1 MPKARPR
8 RMPPHRGPRP
18 KGGRRPQRP
27 QPLPLPVQAAPAVAV
42 AEPAT
47 SLVTLPK
54 TIAVGE
60 LARTLDVSVVDVI
73 RGLVNMGVM
82 ASINQTVDFET
93 ATLVANELGF
103 ETRAEEEAPPP
114 VVEEEIAPE
123 VASTKQVLWE
133 DTDPAKLRPRP
144 PVVTVLGHVDHGKTS
159 LLDAIRATNVTARE
173 AGGITQHIGAYQI
186 EHNGRK
192 VTFLDTPGHE
202 AFTAMRARGAQVTD
216 VAVLVVAADDG
227 VQPQTI
233 EAISHAKAA
242 GVPIVVALNKIDRP
256 DANQNQ
262 VKSQL
267 AEQGVT
273 VEEFGGDTPLVAVS
287 AKTKEGI
294 EDLVEVVLL
303 VADVAELKADPDRP
317 AIGRVIEAHLDK
329 GRGPVATILVQTGT
343 LERGD
348 LVVAGTT
355 FGKVRAMVDDKGK
368 NIGRAEPS
376 RPVEILGLPE
386 VPEAGDVMRVVG
398 DEKAARSLVARNARE
413 RGAGPAAE
421 RPATLDEMFA
431 QVKEGK
437 SKELKVVLKVD
448 VQGSLEAI
456 KSALAK
462 LPQDEVALS
471 IIHDAVGDI
480 TESDL
485 SLAAASSAVVIGF
498 NTKME
503 APARRVAESTKVDV
517 RQYKVIYELL
527 EDVQKALTGMLEPEM
542 VESTLGHAEVL
553 QLFTAGKTTIAGS
566 RVLDGLVRRG
576 GQARVL
582 RGGAALYDGKIATL
596 RRMKDDVREVSAGI
610 ECGIVLEDFNAEQ
623 VGDLIESYVVQPKPR

>member
-8 RMPPHRGPRP
+8 RMPPQRGPRP
-18 KGGRRPQRP
+18 KGRRPQRP
-27 QPLPLPVQAAPAVAV
+27 PAVQPLPEQPAAVAV
-42 AEPAT
+42 AEVGTVVA
-47 SLVTLPK
+47 LPK
-54 TIAVGE
+54 SIAVGE
-60 LARTLDVSVVDVI
+60 LARALDVSVVDVI
-73 RGLVNMGVM
+73 RTLVNLGTM
-82 ASINQTVDFET
+82 ASINQTIDFET
-93 ATLVANELGF
+93 ATLVANELGI
-103 ETRAEEEAPPP
+103 ETRAEEEAAP
-114 VVEEEIAPE
+114 VAEEIAEAPE
-123 VASTKQVLWE
+123 PAGAKQVLWE
-133 DTDPAKLRPRP
+133 DVDPSKLKTRP

-159 LLDAIRATNVTARE
+159 LLDAIRSTNVTSRE

-242 GVPIVVALNKIDRP
+242 KVPIVVALNKMDRP
-256 DANQNQ
+256 DANPDQ

-267 AEQGVT
+267 AEHSVT
-273 VEEFGGDTPLVAVS
+273 IEEYGGDTPLVPVS
-287 AKTKEGI
+287 ARTKQGI

-303 VADVAELKADPDRP
+303 VADVNDLKADPDRP

-329 GRGPVATILVQTGT
+329 GRGPVATVLVQTGT

-355 FGKVRAMVDDKGK
+355 FGKVRAMVDDKAK
-368 NIGRAEPS
+368 NVGRAEPS

-386 VPEAGDVMRVVG
+386 VPEAGDVIRAVP
-398 DEKAARSLVARNARE
+398 DEKTARALVAQNARE
-413 RGAGPAAE
+413 RSAGAAAE

-431 QVKEGK
+431 QVKEGQA
-437 SKELKVVLKVD
+437 KELKIVLKAD

-456 KSALAK
+456 KGALAK
-462 LPQDEVALS
+462 VGQDEVNLS
-471 IIHDAVGDI
+471 VIHDAVGDI

-485 SLAAASSAVVIGF
+485 TLAAASGAVVIGF

-503 APARRVAESTKVDV
+503 APARRVADSTKVDV

-527 EDVQKALTGMLEPEM
+527 DDVQKALTGMLEPEM
-542 VESTLGHAEVL
+542 VESNLGHAEVL
-553 QLFTAGKTTIAGS
+553 QIFTSGKTTIAGC
-566 RVLDGLVRRG
+566 RVVDGIMRRG
-576 GQARVL
+576 AQARLL
-582 RGGAALYDGKIATL
+582 RGGAAVYDGKIATL
-596 RRMKDDVREVSAGI
+596 RRMKDDVREVNAGL
-610 ECGIVLEDFNAEQ
+610 ECGIVLENHNDVQ

>member
-8 RMPPHRGPRP
+8 RMPPQRGPRP
-18 KGGRRPQRP
+18 KGRRPQRP
-27 QPLPLPVQAAPAVAV
+27 QAPPTPPEPAAPVAV
-42 AEPAT
+42 AETGTVVA
-47 SLVTLPK
+47 LPK
-54 TIAVGE
+54 TIIVGD
-60 LARTLDVSVVDVI
+60 LARALDVSVVDVI

-82 ASINQTVDFET
+82 VSINQSVDFET
-93 ATLVANELGF
+93 ATLVANELGI
-103 ETRAEEEAPPP
+103 ETRAEEEAAP
-114 VVEEEIAPE
+114 VVEEQPEAEIVGAKE
-123 VASTKQVLWE
+123 ILWQDE
-133 DTDPAKLRPRP
+133 DPAKLKPRP
-144 PVVTVLGHVDHGKTS
+144 PVITVLGYVDHGKTS
-159 LLDAIRATNVTARE
+159 LLDAIRVTNVTARE

-227 VQPQTI
+227 VQPQTV
-233 EAISHAKAA
+233 EAISHVKAA
-242 GVPIVVALNKIDRP
+242 KVPIVVALNKIDRP
-256 DANQNQ
+256 DANPDQ
-262 VKSQL
+262 VKAQL
-267 AEQGVT
+267 AEHGVT
-273 VEEFGGDTPLVAVS
+273 IEEYGGDTPLVPVS
-287 AKTKEGI
+287 AKTKQGI
-294 EDLVEVVLL
+294 EDLVEVIML

-329 GRGPVATILVQTGT
+329 GRGPVATVLVQTGT

-376 RPVEILGLPE
+376 RPAEILGLPE
-386 VPEAGDVMRVVG
+386 VPEAGDVIRVVP
-398 DEKAARSLVARNARE
+398 DEKSAKALVARNARE
-413 RGAGPAAE
+413 RAGSATAE

-437 SKELKVVLKVD
+437 AKELKLVLKAD

-456 KSALAK
+456 KGALAK
-462 LPQDEVALS
+462 VPQDEVALS
-471 IIHDAVGDI
+471 VIHDAVGDI

-485 SLAAASSAVVIGF
+485 TLAAASGAVVIGF

-503 APARRVAESTKVDV
+503 APARRVADSTNVDV

-527 EDVQKALTGMLEPEM
+527 DDVQKALTGLLEPEM
-542 VESTLGHAEVL
+542 VESTLGHAEVR
-553 QLFTAGKTTIAGS
+553 QIFTSGKTTIAGCM
-566 RVLDGLVRRG
+566 VVDGVVRRG
-576 GQARVL
+576 AQARLL
-582 RGGAALYDGKIATL
+582 RGGTAVYDGRIATL
-596 RRMKDDVREVSAGI
+596 RRIKDDVREVNAGL
-610 ECGIVLEDFNAEQ
+610 ECGIVLENNNDVQ
-623 VGDLIESYVVQPKPR
+623 VGDIIDCYVVQPKPR

>member
-1 MPKARPR
+1 
-8 RMPPHRGPRP
+8 MPPQRGPRP
-18 KGGRRPQRP
+18 RGRRPQRAPMP
-27 QPLPLPVQAAPAVAV
+27 QPLPEPAAPVAV
-42 AEPAT
+42 AET
-47 SLVTLPK
+47 STVVSLPK
-54 TIAVGE
+54 TIVVGD
-60 LARTLDVSVVDVI
+60 LARALDVSVVDVI
-73 RGLVNMGVM
+73 RGLVNLGTM
-82 ASINQTVDFET
+82 ASINQSVDFET

-103 ETRAEEEAPPP
+103 ETRAEEEAAPPT
-114 VVEEEIAPE
+114 EEETTPE
-123 VASTKQVLWE
+123 PISTKQILWE
-133 DTDPAKLRPRP
+133 DVDPAKLKERP
-144 PVVTVLGHVDHGKTS
+144 PVITVLGHVDHGKTS

-202 AFTAMRARGAQVTD
+202 AFTAVRARGAQVTD

-233 EAISHAKAA
+233 EAISHIKAA
-242 GVPIVVALNKIDRP
+242 QVPIVVALNKIDRP
-256 DANQNQ
+256 DSNTDQ
-262 VKSQL
+262 VKAQL
-267 AEQGVT
+267 AADGVT
-273 VEEFGGDTPLVAVS
+273 IEEYGGDTPLVPVS
-287 AKTKEGI
+287 AKTKQGI
-294 EDLVEVVLL
+294 EDLVETVVL
-303 VADVAELKADPDRP
+303 VADVGELQADPDRP

-329 GRGPVATILVQTGT
+329 GRGPVATVLVQTGT

-348 LVVAGTT
+348 LVVTGTT

-368 NIGRAEPS
+368 NVGRAEPS

-386 VPEAGDVMRVVG
+386 VPEAGDVMRAVP
-398 DEKAARSLVARNARE
+398 DEKAARALVARNARE
-413 RGAGPAAE
+413 RAAGMAAE

-431 QVKEGK
+431 QVKEGRA
-437 SKELKVVLKVD
+437 KELKIVLKAD

-462 LPQDEVALS
+462 IPQDEVTLAV
-471 IIHDAVGDI
+471 IHDAVGDI

-485 SLAAASSAVVIGF
+485 TLAAASGAVVVGF

-503 APARRVAESTKVDV
+503 APARRVADSTKVDV

-553 QLFTAGKTTIAGS
+553 QLFTAGKTTIAGCL
-566 RVLDGLVRRG
+566 VADGVIRRG
-576 GQARVL
+576 AEARVL
-582 RGGAALYDGKIATL
+582 RGGQAVYDGKVGTL
-596 RRMKDDVREVSAGI
+596 RRMKDDVREVTVGL
-610 ECGIVLEDFNAEQ
+610 ECGIVLENFNDEQ
-623 VGDLIESYVVQPKPR
+623 VGDVVECYVVQPKPR

>member
-1 MPKARPR
+1 
-8 RMPPHRGPRP
+8 MPPQRGPRP
-18 KGGRRPQRP
+18 KGRRPQRP
-27 QPLPLPVQAAPAVAV
+27 QAPPPPPEPAAPVAV
-42 AEPAT
+42 AET
-47 SLVTLPK
+47 GTVVTLPK
-54 TIAVGE
+54 TIIVGD
-60 LARTLDVSVVDVI
+60 LARALDVSVVDVI
-73 RGLVNMGVM
+73 RGLVNMGTMV
-82 ASINQTVDFET
+82 SINQSVDFET

-103 ETRAEEEAPPP
+103 ETRAEEEAAPPT
-114 VVEEEIAPE
+114 EEEVTPE
-123 VASTKQVLWE
+123 PLSTKQVLWE
-133 DTDPAKLRPRP
+133 DVDPSKLKERP
-144 PVVTVLGHVDHGKTS
+144 PVITVLGHVDHGKTS

-233 EAISHAKAA
+233 EAISHVKAA
-242 GVPIVVALNKIDRP
+242 KVPIVVALNKIDRP
-256 DANQNQ
+256 DANPDQ
-262 VKSQL
+262 VKAQL
-267 AEQGVT
+267 AEHSVT
-273 VEEFGGDTPLVAVS
+273 IEEYGGDTPLVPVS
-287 AKTKEGI
+287 AKTKQGI
-294 EDLVEVVLL
+294 EDLVEVIML

-329 GRGPVATILVQTGT
+329 GRGPVATVLVQTGT

-368 NIGRAEPS
+368 NVGRAEPS

-386 VPEAGDVMRVVG
+386 VPEAGDVMRVVA
-398 DEKAARSLVARNARE
+398 DEKAARAVVAQNARE
-413 RGAGPAAE
+413 RAAGAAAE

-431 QVKEGK
+431 QVKEGQA
-437 SKELKVVLKVD
+437 KELKIVLKAD

-456 KSALAK
+456 KGALAK
-462 LPQDEVALS
+462 VPQPEVALS

-480 TESDL
+480 QESDL
-485 SLAAASSAVVIGF
+485 TLAAASNAVVIGF

-527 EDVQKALTGMLEPEM
+527 EPEM
-542 VESTLGHAEVL
+542 VESLLGHAEVL
-553 QLFTAGKTTIAGS
+553 QIFTSGKTTIAGS
-566 RVLDGLVRRG
+566 RVVDGLVRRG
-576 GQARVL
+576 AQARLL
-582 RGGAALYDGKIATL
+582 RGGTAVYDGKIGTL
-596 RRMKDDVREVSAGI
+596 RRMKDDAREVTVGL
-610 ECGIVLEDFNAEQ
+610 ECGIVLENQNDVL
-623 VGDLIESYVVQPKPR
+623 VGDIIECYVVQPKHSMMSPTWTS

>member
-8 RMPPHRGPRP
+8 RLPPQRGWRP
-18 KGGRRPQRP
+18 KGRRPPRPVQQPAAP
-27 QPLPLPVQAAPAVAV
+27 QPAAPVAV
-42 AEPAT
+42 AEAQPN
-47 SLVTLPK
+47 VVVLPK
-54 TIAVGE
+54 TMAVGD
-60 LARTLDVSVVDVI
+60 LARALEVSVVDVI

-82 ASINQTVDFET
+82 ASINQTIDFET
-93 ATLVANELGF
+93 ASLVANELGF
-103 ETRAEEEAPPP
+103 ETKPEEEVAAP
-114 VVEEEIAPE
+114 VEEEIETDIAPGKE
-123 VASTKQVLWE
+123 ILWTDEASSERKQ
-133 DTDPAKLRPRP
+133 RP

-159 LLDAIRATNVTARE
+159 LLDAIRSTNVTSRE

-233 EAISHAKAA
+233 EAISHARAA
-242 GVPIVVALNKIDRP
+242 KVPMVVALNKMDRP
-256 DANQNQ
+256 DANPDQ

-267 AEQGVT
+267 AEHGVT
-273 VEEFGGDTPLVAVS
+273 IEEYGGDTPLVPVS
-287 AKTKEGI
+287 ARTKQGI

-303 VADVAELKADPDRP
+303 VADVNDLKAAPDRP
-317 AIGRVIEAHLDK
+317 AMGRRIQAHPDK
-329 GRGPVATILVQTGT
+329 GPGPVPTVLVQTGT

-355 FGKVRAMVDDKGK
+355 FGKVRAMVDDKAK
-368 NIGRAEPS
+368 TVGRAEPS

-386 VPEAGDVMRVVG
+386 VPEAGDVIRAVA
-398 DEKAARSLVARNARE
+398 DEKTARALVAQNARE
-413 RGAGPAAE
+413 RSTGAAAE

-431 QVKEGK
+431 QVKEGQA
-437 SKELKVVLKVD
+437 KELKIVLKAD

-456 KSALAK
+456 KGALAK
-462 LPQDEVALS
+462 VPQDPVMLS
-471 IIHDAVGDI
+471 VIHDAVGDI

-485 SLAAASSAVVIGF
+485 TLAAASGAVVIGF

-503 APARRVAESTKVDV
+503 APARRVADATKVDV

-527 EDVQKALTGMLEPEM
+527 DDVQKALTGMLEPEM
-542 VESTLGHAEVL
+542 VESNLGHAEVL
-553 QLFTAGKTTIAGS
+553 QIFTSGKTTIAGC
-566 RVLDGLVRRG
+566 RVVDGLMRRG
-576 GQARVL
+576 AQARLL
-582 RGGAALYDGKIATL
+582 RGGAAAYDGKIATL
-596 RRMKDDVREVSAGI
+596 RRVKDDVREVNAGL
-610 ECGIVLEDFNAEQ
+610 ECGIVLENHNDIQ
-623 VGDLIESYVVQPKPR
+623 VGDLIEAYVVQPKPR

>member
-8 RMPPHRGPRP
+8 RMPPQRGPRP
-18 KGGRRPQRP
+18 KGRRPQRP
-27 QPLPLPVQAAPAVAV
+27 QAPPTPPEPAAPVAV
-42 AEPAT
+42 AETGTVVA
-47 SLVTLPK
+47 LPK
-54 TIAVGE
+54 TIIVGD
-60 LARTLDVSVVDVI
+60 LARALDVSVVDVI

-82 ASINQTVDFET
+82 VSINQSVDFET
-93 ATLVANELGF
+93 ATLVANELGI
-103 ETRAEEEAPPP
+103 ETRAEEEAAP
-114 VVEEEIAPE
+114 VVEEQPEAEIVGAKE
-123 VASTKQVLWE
+123 ILWQDE
-133 DTDPAKLRPRP
+133 DPAKLKPRP
-144 PVVTVLGHVDHGKTS
+144 PVITVLGHVDHGKTS
-159 LLDAIRATNVTARE
+159 LLDAIRVTNVTARE

-227 VQPQTI
+227 VQPQTV
-233 EAISHAKAA
+233 EAISHVKAA
-242 GVPIVVALNKIDRP
+242 KVPIVVALNKIDRP
-256 DANQNQ
+256 DANPDQ
-262 VKSQL
+262 VKAQL
-267 AEQGVT
+267 AEHGVT
-273 VEEFGGDTPLVAVS
+273 IEDYGGDTPLVPVS
-287 AKTKEGI
+287 AKTKQGI
-294 EDLVEVVLL
+294 EDLVEVIML

-329 GRGPVATILVQTGT
+329 GRGPVATVLVQTGT

-376 RPVEILGLPE
+376 RPAEILGLPE
-386 VPEAGDVMRVVG
+386 VPEAGDVIRVVP
-398 DEKAARSLVARNARE
+398 DEKSAKALVARNARE
-413 RGAGPAAE
+413 RAGSATAE

-437 SKELKVVLKVD
+437 AKELKLVLKAD

-456 KSALAK
+456 KGALAK
-462 LPQDEVALS
+462 VPQDEVALS
-471 IIHDAVGDI
+471 VIHDAVGDI

-485 SLAAASSAVVIGF
+485 TLAAASGAVVIGF

-503 APARRVAESTKVDV
+503 APARRVADSTNVDV

-527 EDVQKALTGMLEPEM
+527 DDVQKALTGLLEPEM
-542 VESTLGHAEVL
+542 VESTLGHAEVR
-553 QLFTAGKTTIAGS
+553 QIFTSGKTTIAGCM
-566 RVLDGLVRRG
+566 VVDGVVRRG
-576 GQARVL
+576 AQARLL
-582 RGGAALYDGKIATL
+582 RGGTAVYDGRIATL
-596 RRMKDDVREVSAGI
+596 RRIKDDVREVNAGL
-610 ECGIVLEDFNAEQ
+610 ECGIVLENNNDVQ
-623 VGDLIESYVVQPKPR
+623 VGDIIDCYVVQPKPR